1 MPKQALEYALE
12 LYNKRDDL
20 YMDLKHDELIK
31 KEHEFVA
38 YCQELADN
46 PAMRQVLPDFLM
58 NLADDDDSRQLLRM
72 GQYIALLTQDDA
84 LWWKIRDAGAN
95 KAFSMLTEEEQKWI
109 INLYIA
115 TNKFPNRVFYLI
127 RNNYYKEY
135 LDNLI
140 NQLRQK
146 EGEGRYDYYET
157 LAQWHVESLYPEMLT
172 AFGEETTL
180 YNKGRLAYQ
189 LLPAPLP
196 EVWQVIQDLATNE
209 DSYVAHPKA
218 ELLCAYGSPSDFS
231 HIQRFLKNAWDIPG
245 YILYVAQ
252 QLGDLGYAGGFNT
265 YYQMLDHPDWDVREK
280 FHRLMLNFF
289 DKKDPNLEDAWA
301 LLDEETDGKT
311 FQRYWSGKAAY
322 ANKTLDP
329 ELHYWNGKPFD
340 LLAFA
345 EYWEDSSTI
354 GMLDHAVTNLRIW
367 TGGEFPFDPNALY
380 ERQFA
385 QYEAMKDWLRDN
397 RERFPPGHWYRW
409 GERLPNKPV

>member
-20 YMDLKHDELIK
+20 YMDLKHDELIE

-46 PAMRQVLPDFLM
+46 PAMRQVLPDL
-58 NLADDDDSRQLLRM
+58 LKTLKEDDYSRLRM
-72 GQYIALLTQDDA
+72 GQYIALLTQDGS
-84 LWWKIRDAGAN
+84 LWEKIRDAGASD
-95 KAFSMLTEEEQKWI
+95 AFSMLPEKQQKLI
-109 INLYIA
+109 INQYIGWG
-115 TNKFPNRVFYLI
+115 KFPRVEGLI
-127 RNNYYKEY
+127 TKNHYTEY
-135 LDNLI
+135 LDNVVK
-140 NQLRQK
+140 QLRQEK
-146 EGEGRYDYYET
+146 DNDRYDYYAI

-180 YNKGRLAYQ
+180 YKKGWLAYQ

-218 ELLCAYGSPSDFS
+218 ELLCTYGSPSDFS

-322 ANKTLDP
+322 TNKTLDP

-345 EYWEDSSTI
+345 EYWEGSSTI
-354 GMLDHAVTNLRIW
+354 GMLDHAVTRLRIW
-367 TGGEFPFDPNALY
+367 TGGEFPFDSYALY

-385 QYEAMKDWLRDN
+385 QYEAIKDWLRDN
-397 RERFPPGHWYRW
+397 RERFPLGHWYRW

>member
-12 LYNKRDDL
+12 LYKKRDDL

-46 PAMRQVLPDFLM
+46 PAMRQVLPDFLK
-58 NLADDDDSRQLLRM
+58 NLATDNYSRKLSHM
-72 GQYIALLTQDDA
+72 GQYVALLTQTHEIWDGLKD
-84 LWWKIRDAGAN
+84 LIFS
-95 KAFSMLTEEEQKWI
+95 KAVAMLTEAQQKQVVDWYI
-109 INLYIA
+109 GVDNFYWVDNL
-115 TNKFPNRVFYLI
+115 VE
-127 RNNYYKEY
+127 RNHYKEY
-135 LDNLI
+135 LDNI
-140 NQLRQK
+140 IQQLRQK
-146 EGEGRYDYYET
+146 EGKDRYNYYQT
-157 LAQWHVESLYPEMLT
+157 LAQWHVESLYPEMIT
-172 AFGEETTL
+172 AFSEESNLTR
-180 YNKGRLAYQ
+180 KDRLSYQ

-196 EVWQVIQDLATNE
+196 EVWQFIQDLATNE
-209 DSYVAHPKA
+209 NSYVAHPNA
-218 ELLCAYGSPSDFS
+218 ELLCIYGSPSDFS

-245 YILYVAQ
+245 YLLYVAQ

-289 DKKDPNLEDAWA
+289 DKRDSNLEDAWA

-311 FQRYWSGKAAY
+311 FQRYWSGKATY

-345 EYWEDSSTI
+345 EYWEGSSTI